1 MRRRAALLALPLWLS
16 ACTTPRVT
24 TRPGRFWSGRLA
36 LQVMSEPPQSFHAGF
51 ELQGSV
57 QEGELTLLSP
67 VGGVLARLL
76 WNPGQAILER
86 GSERWSGQNVEEL
99 SLQLVQ
105 TALPI
110 QTVFDWI
117 AGRPT
122 THAGWEADLSAH
134 DQGRIV
140 ARRLQPAP
148 AALLRIVLD
157 P

>member
-86 GSERWSGQNVEEL
+86 GSERWQHTGVDEL
-99 SLQLVQ
+99 ARQLTPAPVPIA
-105 TALPI
+105 AL
-110 QTVFDWI
+110 FDWLE
-117 AGRPT
+117 GR
-122 THAGWEADLSAH
+122 AAADGVWQADLSGLA
-134 DQGRIV
+134 QGRIR
-140 ARRLQPAP
+140 AHRLPTLP
-148 AALLRIVLD
+148 AARSRAGAG
-157 P
+157 